1 MWPAQGLIGHVSVKF
16 LKWTIIPYNS
26 AECLP
31 VPFYSMLKEYFFPY
45 KVKIDVFP
53 RIENFLRVINCDLEE
68 GERGEQW
75 GIIFKPGFPVW
86 LLRQGSF
93 FITQL
98 MVPVMV
104 FNVML
109 TLLALKRLLS
119 NVDRVCAKTVGKAME
134 HTAKVNLISWFCFPS
149 LMLPIYKID
158 SDTFRQFFFQRDTYL
173 PGNFTAFFQLSM
185 GKS

>member
-1 MWPAQGLIGHVSVKF
+1 MRSRGGGK
-16 LKWTIIPYNS
+16 
-26 AECLP
+26 
-31 VPFYSMLKEYFFPY
+31 
-45 KVKIDVFP
+45 
-53 RIENFLRVINCDLEE
+53 
-68 GERGEQW
+68 GEQW

-134 HTAKVNLISWFCFPS
+134 HTAKVNLIS
-149 LMLPIYKID
+149 
-158 SDTFRQFFFQRDTYL
+158 
-173 PGNFTAFFQLSM
+173 
-185 GKS
+185 

>member
-1 MWPAQGLIGHVSVKF
+1 MLAL
-16 LKWTIIPYNS
+16 
-26 AECLP
+26 
-31 VPFYSMLKEYFFPY
+31 PFYIMLKEYFFLY

-68 GERGEQW
+68 GGWGEQW

-109 TLLALKRLLS
+109 TPLALKLLLS

-134 HTAKVNLISWFCFPS
+134 HTAKVNLTS
-149 LMLPIYKID
+149 
-158 SDTFRQFFFQRDTYL
+158 
-173 PGNFTAFFQLSM
+173 
-185 GKS
+185 

>member
-1 MWPAQGLIGHVSVKF
+1 
-16 LKWTIIPYNS
+16 
-26 AECLP
+26 
-31 VPFYSMLKEYFFPY
+31 MLKEYFFPY

-68 GERGEQW
+68 GGWGEQW
-75 GIIFKPGFPVW
+75 GIIFKPGFRVW

-109 TLLALKRLLS
+109 TPLALKLLLS

-134 HTAKVNLISWFCFPS
+134 HTAKVNLTS
-149 LMLPIYKID
+149 
-158 SDTFRQFFFQRDTYL
+158 
-173 PGNFTAFFQLSM
+173 
-185 GKS
+185 